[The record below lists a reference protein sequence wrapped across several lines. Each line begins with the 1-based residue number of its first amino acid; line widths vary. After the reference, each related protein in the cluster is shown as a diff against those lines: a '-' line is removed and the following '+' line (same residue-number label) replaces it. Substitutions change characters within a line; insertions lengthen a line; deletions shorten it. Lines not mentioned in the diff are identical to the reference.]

1 LDVLALVSKLF
12 KGKSSK
18 SSGSEKLIIDYLVK
32 QNRPYSAQDLLNN
45 LEGKV
50 GKTELVNKLDEL
62 ASANKII
69 EKIYGKQKVYM
80 AIQVAFFLQTKI

>member
-1 LDVLALVSKLF
+1 
-12 KGKSSK
+12 
-18 SSGSEKLIIDYLVK
+18 LVK

-62 ASANKII
+62 AGSNKII
-69 EKIYGKQKVYM
+69 EKVYGKQKVYM
-80 AIQVAFFLQTKI
+80 ALQVAYFTKIF